1 MPDAIHRK
9 RIETKFSGHG
19 ILPFRAIILVRLT
32 NISQLSNIMATGIPM
47 SARKTSPTPVIGAWR
62 MSTRERSGVYQ
73 TGRDR
78 VMQLLETA
86 LEIVLED
93 GYQALTLRE
102 VARRCNVRI
111 GAVSHY
117 YKSRND
123 LLQDVLNMVLVPYAE
138 KFKAIELAP
147 GKSAEQKL
155 EQLIRV
161 LLDDIQTR
169 KTTRLFPHLWV
180 LANHDEFVARA
191 VDSIYILER
200 ITLARLIAEINPALN
215 EQECETLAV
224 FVSGSIAGSTMFVGF
239 EKPWAN
245 ELPLFSA
252 IACRGLIDLVK
263 TVTSEQLAAYGWH
276 RTRKAK
282 WTYPTILPKPEYN
295 ALVKGVRAGSAAEET
310 RRYRALRG

>member
-1 MPDAIHRK
+1 MR
-9 RIETKFSGHG
+9 
-19 ILPFRAIILVRLT
+19 
-32 NISQLSNIMATGIPM
+32 TGNKNPNPM
-47 SARKTSPTPVIGAWR
+47 IGAWR
-62 MSTRERSGVYQ
+62 MSTREGAGVYQ
-73 TGRDR
+73 TGRER
-78 VMQLLETA
+78 VTQLLEIA
-86 LEIVLED
+86 LEIILED

-117 YKSRND
+117 YKSRSD

-138 KFKAIELAP
+138 KFKAIEFALD
-147 GKSAEQKL
+147 KSPEQKL

-169 KTTRLFPHLWV
+169 RTTRLFPHLWV
-180 LANHDEFVARA
+180 LANHDEFVAKA

-200 ITLARLIAEINPALN
+200 ITFSRLIAEINPILN
-215 EQECETLAV
+215 EQECETLAL

-239 EKPWAN
+239 EKPWAS

-263 TVTSEQLAAYGWH
+263 TISSEQLAAYGW
-276 RTRKAK
+276 RRNARKPK
-282 WTYPTILPKPEYN
+282 WAYPTILPKTEYN
-295 ALVKGVRAGSAAEET
+295 ALVSGSGAET
-310 RRYRALRG
+310 APTKARLY